1 MTDAQAIK
9 QLRVMLSK
17 LSDALSDTRYPSG
30 LTFRETPLGS
40 AAAKLLRDTDPEAD
54 PQQTLDAA

>member
-1 MTDAQAIK
+1 MTEAHKIK
-9 QLRVMLSK
+9 LLRVMLSK

-30 LTFRETPLGS
+30 LTFRGTPLGV
-40 AAAKLLRDTDPEAD
+40 ATAKLLRETDPEAD